1 MIVLNL
7 FIGVI
12 MNAMDEVRKE
22 HEMDDRLARQDAG
35 IHHLEDDIAEL
46 HTQLDAIK
54 EQLDLVA
61 FKLKK

>member
-1 MIVLNL
+1 
-7 FIGVI
+7 
-12 MNAMDEVRKE
+12 
-22 HEMDDRLARQDAG
+22 MDDRLARQDAG